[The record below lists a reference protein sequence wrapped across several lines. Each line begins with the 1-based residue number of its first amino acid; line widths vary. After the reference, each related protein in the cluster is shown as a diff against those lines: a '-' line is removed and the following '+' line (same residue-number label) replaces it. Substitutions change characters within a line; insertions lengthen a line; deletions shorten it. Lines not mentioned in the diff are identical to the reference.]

1 MFIGKQIFKVI
12 TRNNLSQ
19 VEYILS
25 LYKLKLKLCL
35 FHSTYTFK
43 KRGHATLY
51 GRKSLKVIGVIK
63 SVNRTI
69 QGTI

>member
-35 FHSTYTFK
+35 TILHT
-43 KRGHATLY
+43 HL
-51 GRKSLKVIGVIK
+51 RKGDMQPYMGEKV
-63 SVNRTI
+63 
-69 QGTI
+69 